1 MRIEGGA
8 APGHPVTDGHRR
20 MTTFCAVVDLTAP
33 GCRFTMLP
41 RFVPFSI
48 RHSRRRFM
56 RRFGLV
62 SAVAIALF
70 TPAGLAQQAG
80 TDGPY
85 KVLKTAKVGG
95 EGGSDYIYADAA
107 GRRLYIPRRGSAAV
121 EASGTRTAALAVPAR
136 LTIFNLDTL
145 EPVGEIEG
153 VGGNGAAV
161 DPKSGHGF
169 TSSKPVSM
177 FDTKT
182 MKLIK
187 TIDVGAAQPDGIYF
201 DAFNDRV
208 YVFSHPTKDATVID
222 SKDGTVLGT
231 IDLGGVPEQGVADG
245 KGNLYVVMQDAQGSV
260 TAVDVKT
267 MKATGHYP
275 FDGNGGCNGLALD
288 AQNHVLF
295 AACARSGNPPAQ
307 PPQPGQTPPPP
318 QPMMVILSA
327 EDGKIITKLPLAGGS
342 DGAVFNP
349 ATMEAFSS
357 HSNGTMTIVKEK
369 SPTTFE
375 VEQNLQ
381 TMLGARTLTLDSK
394 TNHLFVMSV
403 ERGPAPAPPP
413 AGGRGGQGPAIPGS
427 FSILA
432 IGR

>member
-1 MRIEGGA
+1 
-8 APGHPVTDGHRR
+8 
-20 MTTFCAVVDLTAP
+20 
-33 GCRFTMLP
+33 
-41 RFVPFSI
+41 
-48 RHSRRRFM
+48 M
-56 RRFGLV
+56 RRFLLV
-62 SAVAIALF
+62 SALSIVLF

-95 EGGSDYIYADAA
+95 EGGSDYIYADVV
-107 GRRLYIPRRGSAAV
+107 GRRLYIPRG
-121 EASGTRTAALAVPAR
+121 GTRAIPATDTTPATPAVPGRITA
-136 LTIFNLDTL
+136 FNLDTL
-145 EPVGEIEG
+145 EPVGEIPG
-153 VGGNGAAV
+153 TGGNGVAV

-169 TSSKPVSM
+169 SSSKPVSM

-182 MKLIK
+182 LKLIK
-187 TIDVGAAQPDGIYF
+187 TIDVGAAASDGILF

-208 YVFSHPTKDATVID
+208 YVFSHPAKNATVID

-245 KGNLYVVMQDAQGSV
+245 KGNLYVVMQDAEGSV

-275 FDGNGGCNGLALD
+275 FGDKGGCNGLALD
-288 AQNHVLF
+288 AKNHVLF

-307 PPQPGQTPPPP
+307 PPQP
-318 QPMMVILSA
+318 MMVILSS
-327 EDGKIITKLPLAGGS
+327 EDGKIITSLPLAGGS

-349 ATMEAFSS
+349 VTMEAFST
-357 HSNGTMTIVKEK
+357 HGNGTMTVVKEK
-369 SPTTFE
+369 SPTSFE

-381 TMLGARTLTLDSK
+381 TMMGARTLTLDSK
-394 TNHLFVMSV
+394 TNHILTMSV
-403 ERGPAPAPPP
+403 ERGPAPTPPP

-427 FSILA
+427 FSILV
-432 IGR
+432 IGK